1 MKHLRRHRTL
11 AAALVCVLLAV
22 VLALLAADVAA
33 WRSTVAR
40 DDLRFRALPA
50 HPGLW
55 RPQTRLPLDPAAKI
69 IGTGSAVSW
78 RRSLQWFWFTHING
92 NPDEHM
98 DTPTLRAETQDK
110 LLEQLASA
118 PTAAQRSSAANLL
131 GVLVATTRVPG
142 GNDRSVISQLL
153 KRSTAYFQQSIEID
167 PSNGDAKQNLELVLR
182 LSKPGKGHFGRDARA
197 GYGFGRGRGATEL
210 GNGY

>member
-1 MKHLRRHRTL
+1 MKRLRRHRL
-11 AAALVCVLLAV
+11 LIAALVCVVVAV
-22 VLALLAADVAA
+22 ALGLLAADVAA
-33 WRSTVAR
+33 WRTTVAR

-50 HPGLW
+50 HGGLW
-55 RPQTRLPLDPAAKI
+55 RPRTVLPLDPAAAV
-69 IGTGSAVSW
+69 IGTGSTMAW
-78 RRSLQWFWFTHING
+78 RRSIQWFWFTRVNM

-98 DTPTLRAETQDK
+98 DTPTLRADTQDK
-110 LLEQLASA
+110 LLAQLASA
-118 PTAAQRSSAANLL
+118 PSEAQRSQAANLL

-153 KRSTAYFQQSIEID
+153 KRSTAYFQQSITLD
-167 PSNGDAKQNLELVLR
+167 PSNGDAKQNLEIILR
-182 LSKPGKGHFGRDARA
+182 LSKPGKGHFGKDARA